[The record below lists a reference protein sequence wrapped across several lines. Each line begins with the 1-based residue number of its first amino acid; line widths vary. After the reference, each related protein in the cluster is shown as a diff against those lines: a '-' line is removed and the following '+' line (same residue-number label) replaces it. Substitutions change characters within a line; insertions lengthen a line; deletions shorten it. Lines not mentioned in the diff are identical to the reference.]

1 MSYKLAISDI
11 VKFQVKLTVNDAG
24 VKKDFSLWLEANRID
39 LETMET
45 NLEERGDLKVVDF
58 QRKTLRENLTN
69 WSDQRLVLDQNNHPA
84 DFSPEARDLMLNL
97 AGAVPVIHAAYM
109 DAIAASAGP
118 VGRLKNS

>member
-1 MSYKLAISDI
+1 MTYKLAISDI

-24 VKKDFSLWLEANRID
+24 VKKDFSLWLEAKRID